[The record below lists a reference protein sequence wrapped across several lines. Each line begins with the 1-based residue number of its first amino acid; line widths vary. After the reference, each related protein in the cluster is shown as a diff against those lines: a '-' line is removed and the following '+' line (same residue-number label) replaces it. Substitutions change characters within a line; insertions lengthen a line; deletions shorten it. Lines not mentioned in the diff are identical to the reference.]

1 MYIAMNRFKIILGQE
16 KKFEEIWKNRDSRL
30 TDVNGFKKFNLI
42 KGKSNDKYTLYAS
55 HSTWETEKHFINW
68 TKSMLFREAHKT
80 AGIHKNIY
88 LDHPEFE
95 GFTVVI

>member
-1 MYIAMNRFKIILGQE
+1 MLIFYFDRYHYLSSG
-16 KKFEEIWKNRDSRL
+16 FE
-30 TDVNGFKKFNLI
+30 
-42 KGKSNDKYTLYAS
+42 GKSNDKYTLYAS